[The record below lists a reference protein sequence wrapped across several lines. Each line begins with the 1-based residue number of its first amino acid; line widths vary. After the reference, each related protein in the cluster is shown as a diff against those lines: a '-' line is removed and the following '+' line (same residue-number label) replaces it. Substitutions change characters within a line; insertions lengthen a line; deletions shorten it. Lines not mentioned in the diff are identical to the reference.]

1 MNRCCFS
8 ISILFIVTAFV
19 PSLPVRAD
27 KNPFLEQIRNF
38 PQEKI
43 HVTTDRDSY
52 IAGDTVWLRAHCV
65 DAATLEPLTVS
76 RYVYVELRTQ
86 DNLLVRRV
94 KILQRNGIY
103 AGYMPL
109 PATLSNTEYVL
120 CAYTLYMRNQGG
132 DYLFSKAISVNPY
145 KEPEKKKRR
154 RTDSAFDVSFF
165 PEGGYLIDGQ
175 PCRVGFKALGSD
187 GLSCR
192 VSGVVRDDKG
202 RIMARFTSRHA
213 GMGSFEFTPM
223 PGRKYTAECRRDN
236 GKPRRFAL
244 PASNNYT
251 FVLRVEPND
260 TSFVVSVRSA
270 KRWRAQGLKL
280 LVHRCGTQCYYKE
293 WDPQVASLTFLRE
306 ELPGGLYQILLLSAT
321 GEALSER
328 LVFNRRDEMS
338 EVRMQ
343 TTGTMAQ
350 RSKVVLNVEVLDD
363 KRHPAQGNFAL
374 SVTDRRSSAPSS
386 SGSIYSTL
394 LLSSELRGVVEDPD
408 WYFAPENADG
418 ATGLDE
424 LLLTQG
430 WRRYD
435 VPKLLRYQYQEPYY
449 PLEAGQEITGRI
461 ERTNPL
467 RKKKKLD
474 RYTMQMLVPQNG
486 YATSCPI
493 AEDGTFALNGFD
505 FPDSTTFV
513 LRPTVGNRTITDA
526 RILITP
532 DSFPEYRVLPRL
544 YEPDPVYVAQARH
557 YIERKGQADMR
568 NILIDTVVVTA
579 KRPDDG
585 IDLNAPEHRLAA
597 RSWDAEQIKET
608 GAGTILDFISR
619 MPGVQ
624 VTGRQ
629 VYYKGHTP
637 AFMVD
642 GRLEETVKT
651 LTGVNMYG
659 EGESDGWATA
669 RLTLDPKKERGIS
682 SGVLNGIITVGNIIQ
697 SGGSPWDARQAAQE
711 LQQKAQGKGQRA
723 KQFID
728 DFDNVPDCLYY
739 PIEQVARI
747 DLIDRNQS
755 NLWGA
760 NLKGGIISIT
770 MKKGK
775 ALAEAYTAAPSPDM
789 SVFTPLG
796 FQTPA
801 EFYAPTY
808 ETEKALRSMVP
819 DYRTTLYWNP
829 SVVLDEF
836 GRATVEF
843 YTSDAPADYSIMV
856 EGVSQQGKIIDL
868 DTSFPKK

>member
-145 KEPEKKKRR
+145 KEPEKRKRR

-386 SGSIYSTL
+386 SGGIYSTL

-486 YATSCPI
+486 YAMSCPI

-579 KRPDDG
+579 KRQDDG

-597 RSWDAEQIKET
+597 RSWDAEQIKEA

-619 MPGVQ
+619 MPGMQ
-624 VTGRQ
+624 VMGRQ

-642 GRLEETVKT
+642 GRLEETVSV
-651 LTGVNMYG
+651 LSGQSAHG
-659 EGESDGWATA
+659 EMDEWTIQRQSQKNKGHMSIGLAPKNSNPSAKEQN
-669 RLTLDPKKERGIS
+669 REDPVYSQKRGIQYFD
-682 SGVLNGIITVGNIIQ
+682 N
-697 SGGSPWDARQAAQE
+697 
-711 LQQKAQGKGQRA
+711 
-723 KQFID
+723 
-728 DFDNVPDCLYY
+728 FDNVPDCLYY

-747 DLIDRNQS
+747 DLIDRNQTT
-755 NLWGA
+755 LWGT
-760 NLKGGIISIT
+760 NLKGGIIAIT

-808 ETEKALRSMVP
+808 ETEKARRSMVP

-829 SVVLDEF
+829 SVELGEF

-868 DTSFPKK
+868 DTSFPQK

>member
-1 MNRCCFS
+1 MNRCCSS
-8 ISILFIVTAFV
+8 IFLLFIVAAFALA
-19 PSLPVRAD
+19 LPVRAD

-223 PGRKYTAECRRDN
+223 QGRKYTAECRRDN

-386 SGSIYSTL
+386 SGGIYSTL

-408 WYFAPENADG
+408 WYFAPENGDG

-474 RYTMQMLVPQNG
+474 RYTMRLLVPQNG

-557 YIERKGQADMR
+557 YIEQKGQADIR

-585 IDLNAPEHRLAA
+585 IDLNAPEHRLAT
-597 RSWDAEQIKET
+597 RSWDAEQIKEA

-619 MPGVQ
+619 MPGMQ

-642 GRLEETVKT
+642 GRLEETVSV
-651 LTGVNMYG
+651 LSGQSAHG
-659 EGESDGWATA
+659 EMDEWTIQRQSQKNKGHMSIGLAPKNSNPSAKEQN
-669 RLTLDPKKERGIS
+669 REDPVYSQKRGIQYFD
-682 SGVLNGIITVGNIIQ
+682 N
-697 SGGSPWDARQAAQE
+697 
-711 LQQKAQGKGQRA
+711 
-723 KQFID
+723 
-728 DFDNVPDCLYY
+728 FDNVPDCLYY

-755 NLWGA
+755 TLWGA
-760 NLKGGIISIT
+760 NLRGGIIAIT

-808 ETEKALRSMVP
+808 ETEKARRSMVP

-843 YTSDAPADYSIMV
+843 YTSDAPAERQDHRSRYLVSPKIMLPCFLSCISV
-856 EGVSQQGKIIDL
+856 GII
-868 DTSFPKK
+868 

>member
-1 MNRCCFS
+1 MNRCSTS
-8 ISILFIVTAFV
+8 ISLLFIVAVFALA
-19 PSLPVRAD
+19 LPVRAD

-145 KEPEKKKRR
+145 KETEKTKRR
-154 RTDSAFDVSFF
+154 RTDNAFDVSFF

-202 RIMARFTSRHA
+202 RIMARFASRHA

-386 SGSIYSTL
+386 SGGIYSTL

-544 YEPDPVYVAQARH
+544 YEPDPVYVAQARQ

-597 RSWDAEQIKET
+597 RSWDAEQIKEA

-619 MPGVQ
+619 MPGMQ

-642 GRLEETVKT
+642 GRLEETVSV
-651 LTGVNMYG
+651 LSGQSAHG
-659 EGESDGWATA
+659 EMDEWTIQRQSQKNKGHMSIGLAPKNSNPSAKEQN
-669 RLTLDPKKERGIS
+669 REDPVYSQKRGIQYFD
-682 SGVLNGIITVGNIIQ
+682 N
-697 SGGSPWDARQAAQE
+697 
-711 LQQKAQGKGQRA
+711 
-723 KQFID
+723 
-728 DFDNVPDCLYY
+728 FDNVPDCLYY

-755 NLWGA
+755 TLWGA
-760 NLKGGIISIT
+760 NLRGGIIAIT

-775 ALAEAYTAAPSPDM
+775 ALAEAYAAAPSPDM

-808 ETEKALRSMVP
+808 ETEKARRSMVP

-868 DTSFPKK
+868 DTSFPQK

>member
-1 MNRCCFS
+1 MNHYQSFL
-8 ISILFIVTAFV
+8 IVLFCGVVLFPV
-19 PSLPVRAD
+19 SRVRAD

-175 PCRVGFKALGSD
+175 PCRVGFKALGND

-192 VSGVVRDDKG
+192 VSGVVRDDKR

-386 SGSIYSTL
+386 SGGIYSTL
-394 LLSSELRGVVEDPD
+394 LLSSELRGVIEDPD
-408 WYFAPENADG
+408 WYFAPENVDG

-557 YIERKGQADMR
+557 YIEQKGQADMR

-579 KRPDDG
+579 KRQDDG

-597 RSWDAEQIKET
+597 RSWDAEQIKEA

-619 MPGVQ
+619 MPGMQ
-624 VTGRQ
+624 VMGRR
-629 VYYKGHTP
+629 VYYKGYTP
-637 AFMVD
+637 AFMID
-642 GRLEETVKT
+642 GRLEETVST
-651 LTGVNMYG
+651 LSGENVYG
-659 EGESDGWATA
+659 EGETDGWEV
-669 RLTLDPKKERGIS
+669 RQQSGKGERGIS
-682 SGVLNGIITVGNIIQ
+682 ASILNALINIENVAQ
-697 SGGSPWDARQAAQE
+697 GGSASDVRQAVREFQRIAQ
-711 LQQKAQGKGQRA
+711 QGEQRGI
-723 KQFID
+723 QYFD
-728 DFDNVPDCLYY
+728 NFDNVPDCLYY

-775 ALAEAYTAAPSPDM
+775 ALAEAYAAAPSPDV

-801 EFYAPTY
+801 EFYAPAY
-808 ETEKALRSMVP
+808 ETEEARRSVAP

-843 YTSDAPADYSIMV
+843 YTSDTSADYKVTI
-856 EGVSQQGKIIDL
+856 EGVSKIGKII
-868 DTSFPKK
+868 SFSENIVKSE